1 MFKAKFFS
9 NCSILDD
16 DVKVSGSYAWQS
28 ILKAR
33 EVVKRGSIWRIG
45 YGRQARIRGD
55 KWLPDKFSSRVISP
69 QKNLP
74 NNALVFASIDEITL
88 AGMKDECYPNSF
100 PMRPEP
106 FLGFL
111 SAHVRSLTNSSGQVQ
126 NLASIRQRVL
136 INCSLE
142 LLLLDHQTHQ
152 LTAASGSKFGSWKF
166 QIKLNILFGEHAANP
181 SLQRKICLPRK

>member
-1 MFKAKFFS
+1 MEGR
-9 NCSILDD
+9 L
-16 DVKVSGSYAWQS
+16 VS
-28 ILKAR
+28 
-33 EVVKRGSIWRIG
+33 V
-45 YGRQARIRGD
+45 
-55 KWLPDKFSSRVISP
+55 VISGCLISFQAESYLHRKICP
-69 QKNLP
+69 TMLWSLQ
-74 NNALVFASIDEITL
+74 ALMKITL
-88 AGMKDECYPNSF
+88 AGMKDECYPNSS

-111 SAHVRSLTNSSGQVQ
+111 SSHVRSLTNSSGQVQ

-152 LTAASGSKFGSWKF
+152 LRAASGSKFGSWKF